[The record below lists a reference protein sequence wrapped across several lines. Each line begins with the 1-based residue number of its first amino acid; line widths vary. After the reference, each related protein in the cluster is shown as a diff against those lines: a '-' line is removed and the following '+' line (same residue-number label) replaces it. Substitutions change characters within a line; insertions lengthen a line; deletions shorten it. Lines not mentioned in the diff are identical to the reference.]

1 MAVNIED
8 FDGNLMSK
16 LFPQAWPQMKLPVP
30 VKEKVGTKTDPT
42 SEPEASSPELFSLQ
56 EENAV
61 TNRYSLQSGHE
72 AMTVA
77 TTDGQSEQSKPE
89 QNLVPASGVIFGLD
103 KMSTPESTWPI
114 LSQVEDKLAT
124 AQPIA
129 GDGGSTLYQS
139 RHRVKRKPGRIEIIE
154 GGEPLPSDQ
163 HPRDFDELLVYM
175 DDNAIRATATSDGL
189 VLTGGTEASRERVI
203 ACLNADI
210 WLECNLRRY
219 LDGSLR
225 DVDGRKYVHPKLR

>member
-16 LFPQAWPQMKLPVP
+16 LFPQAWPQMKLLVP
-30 VKEKVGTKTDPT
+30 VKEKAGDKTDPT
-42 SEPEASSPELFSLQ
+42 SKSEASSPELFSLQ
-56 EENAV
+56 EEKAV
-61 TNRYSLQSGHE
+61 TNRYPMQSGHE

-89 QNLVPASGVIFGLD
+89 QNPVPAKREGLSE
-103 KMSTPESTWPI
+103 MPTPESTSFK
-114 LSQVEDKLAT
+114 LTEVEDKPAT

-129 GDGGSTLYQS
+129 GDGGSTLYQT
-139 RHRVKRKPGRIEIIE
+139 RHRVKRTSGRIEIIE
-154 GGEPLPSDQ
+154 GGEPLPEGQ
-163 HPRDFDELLVYM
+163 HPRDFDELLVFM
-175 DDNAIRATATSDGL
+175 DEQAITVEATSDGL
-189 VLTGGTEASRERVI
+189 VFTGGTEASRERVI

-225 DVDGRKYVHPKLR
+225 DIDGQKYVHPKLR

>member
-1 MAVNIED
+1 
-8 FDGNLMSK
+8 
-16 LFPQAWPQMKLPVP
+16 
-30 VKEKVGTKTDPT
+30 
-42 SEPEASSPELFSLQ
+42 
-56 EENAV
+56 
-61 TNRYSLQSGHE
+61 
-72 AMTVA
+72 MTVT

-89 QNLVPASGVIFGLD
+89 
-103 KMSTPESTWPI
+103 STANCRR
-114 LSQVEDKLAT
+114 VEDKPAT

-129 GDGGSTLYQS
+129 GDGGSTLYQT

-154 GGEPLPSDQ
+154 GGEVLPADQ
-163 HPRDFDELLVYM
+163 SPPDFDELLVYM

-189 VLTGGTEASRERVI
+189 ELRGGTEASRERVI

>member
-16 LFPQAWPQMKLPVP
+16 LFPQAWPQMKLLVP
-30 VKEKVGTKTDPT
+30 VKEKAGDKTGPT
-42 SEPEASSPELFSLQ
+42 SNSESSSPELFSLQ

-89 QNLVPASGVIFGLD
+89 QNLVPAKREGLSE
-103 KMSTPESTWPI
+103 MSTPESTSFK
-114 LSQVEDKLAT
+114 LTEVEDKPAT
-124 AQPIA
+124 AHPIA
-129 GDGGSTLYQS
+129 GDGGSTLYKS
-139 RHRVKRKPGRIEIIE
+139 PHRVKRTSGRIEIIE
-154 GGEPLPSDQ
+154 GGEPLPPDQ
-163 HPRDFDELLVYM
+163 HPRDFDELLVFM

-189 VLTGGTEASRERVI
+189 ELRGGTETSRERVI
-203 ACLNADI
+203 ACLNADV
-210 WLECNLRRY
+210 WTECNLRRY

-225 DVDGRKYVHPKLR
+225 DIDGRKYVHPKLR

>member
-16 LFPQAWPQMKLPVP
+16 LFPQAWPQMKLLVP
-30 VKEKVGTKTDPT
+30 VKEKAGIKVIPT
-42 SEPEASSPELFSLQ
+42 SNSESSSPELFSLQ

-89 QNLVPASGVIFGLD
+89 
-103 KMSTPESTWPI
+103 STANCRR
-114 LSQVEDKLAT
+114 VEDKPASLK
-124 AQPIA
+124 PEA
-129 GDGGSTLYQS
+129 GDGGSTLYQT
-139 RHRVKRKPGRIEIIE
+139 RHRVKRTSGRIEIIE
-154 GGEPLPSDQ
+154 GGEPLPEGQ
-163 HPRDFDELLVYM
+163 HPRDFDELLVFM
-175 DDNAIRATATSDGL
+175 DEQAITVENTSDGL
-189 VLTGGTEASRERVI
+189 VFMGGTEASRERVI
-203 ACLNADI
+203 ACLNADV
-210 WLECNLRRY
+210 WTECNLHRY

-225 DVDGRKYVHPKLR
+225 DIDGRRYVHPKLR